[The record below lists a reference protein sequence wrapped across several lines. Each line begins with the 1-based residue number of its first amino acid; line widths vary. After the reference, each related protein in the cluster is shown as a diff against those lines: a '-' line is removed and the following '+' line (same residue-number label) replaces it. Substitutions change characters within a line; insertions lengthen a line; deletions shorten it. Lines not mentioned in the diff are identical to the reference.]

1 MPLVVLAVALV
12 VVLTLIALMPLSIVL
27 RYRAGTARRR
37 ARGWVATT
45 NLFGIGSSAA
55 FLLVVAAVTSA
66 WVPNAFTYTFIGL
79 AGGCL
84 LGLLGL
90 SLSRWERTPQSL
102 HYTPSHWLV
111 LAITLVVT
119 SRMIYGVWRSWQAW
133 RSTPTDSSWLA
144 SSGAAGSLAAGAVVL
159 GYYLTYWTGIWRR
172 LKHHRRTLAVTEPR
186 EKSRFSSSKRLS

>member
-1 MPLVVLAVALV
+1 MPLVVLAMALI
-12 VVLTLIALMPLSIVL
+12 VVLTLVALMPLSIVL

-45 NLFGIGSSAA
+45 NLFGFASSATL
-55 FLLVVAAVTSA
+55 LLVVAAVTSA
-66 WVPNAFTYTFIGL
+66 WIPNAFTYTAVGL

-102 HYTPSHWLV
+102 HYTPSRWLV
-111 LAITLVVT
+111 LTITLVVT
-119 SRMIYGVWRSWQAW
+119 SRMIYGLWRIWHAW
-133 RSTPTDSSWLA
+133 RSTPADTSWLV

-159 GYYLTYWTGIWRR
+159 GYYLTYWTGLRRR
-172 LKHHRRTLAVTEPR
+172 LKHHTRTR
-186 EKSRFSSSKRLS
+186 

>member
-12 VVLTLIALMPLSIVL
+12 VVLTLIALIPLSIVL
-27 RYRAGTARRR
+27 RYRAGTARRL
-37 ARGWVATT
+37 ARGWLATT
-45 NLFGIGSSAA
+45 NLLGIASSAV
-55 FLLVVAAVTSA
+55 LLLMVAAVMSA
-66 WVPNAFTYTFIGL
+66 WVPNAFTYTLIGL

-102 HYTPSHWLV
+102 HYTPSRWLV

-119 SRMIYGVWRSWQAW
+119 SRMIYGFWRSWHAW
-133 RSTPTDSSWLA
+133 RSTADDASWLA

-159 GYYLTYWTGIWRR
+159 GYYLMYWTGVWRR
-172 LKHHRRTLAVTEPR
+172 LKQHKP
-186 EKSRFSSSKRLS
+186 RLS

>member
-1 MPLVVLAVALV
+1 MPLVVLGVALV

-45 NLFGIGSSAA
+45 NVFGFGLSAA
-55 FLLVVAAVTSA
+55 FLLVVAAATSA
-66 WVPNAFTYTFIGL
+66 WIPNAFTYTFIGL

-90 SLSRWERTPQSL
+90 SLSRWERTPESL
-102 HYTPSHWLV
+102 HYTPSRWLV
-111 LAITLVVT
+111 LTITLVVT
-119 SRMIYGVWRSWQAW
+119 SRMIYGLWRIGHAW
-133 RSTPTDSSWLA
+133 RTTTADTSWLA

-159 GYYLTYWTGIWRR
+159 GYYLMYWMGLRRR
-172 LKHHRRTLAVTEPR
+172 LKQHRRTLAVTERWPTA
-186 EKSRFSSSKRLS
+186 